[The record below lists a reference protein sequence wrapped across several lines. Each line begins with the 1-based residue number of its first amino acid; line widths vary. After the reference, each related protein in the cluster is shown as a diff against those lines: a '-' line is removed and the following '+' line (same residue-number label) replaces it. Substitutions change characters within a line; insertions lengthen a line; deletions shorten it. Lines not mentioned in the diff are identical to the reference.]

1 MADTDKP
8 AVEATPAAAQTEA
21 APAAPQMV
29 AFTTEQFAQLM
40 ASRVPASEAAPS
52 PEASP
57 AAPAVAET
65 DDARIAALVAA
76 GVAEAVKGLIPAPAE
91 PVAETLEQKVA
102 RLVEAGVT
110 EAKQALVASGAVDLS
125 RKGVVRMAT
134 ETAAGGGLQFNE
146 HGQPSTWPNKPLH
159 EYSSD
164 ELAQHAGP
172 VLDHW
177 IMKGRAVT
185 SLD

>member
-8 AVEATPAAAQTEA
+8 AVEATPAAATTEA

-29 AFTTEQFAQLM
+29 TFTTEQFAQLM
-40 ASRVPASEAAPS
+40 ATRPATAEAA
-52 PEASP
+52 P
-57 AAPAVAET
+57 AAPAEPAVAESE
-65 DDARIAALVAA
+65 DDKIAALVAA
-76 GVAEAVKGLIPAPAE
+76 GVAEAVKGLTPAIPE
-91 PVAETLEQKVA
+91 PVAESLEQKVA

-134 ETAAGGGLQFNE
+134 ETATGGSLQFNE

-159 EYSSD
+159 EYSTD
-164 ELAQHAGP
+164 ELAKHAGP
-172 VLDHW
+172 VMDHW

-185 SLD
+185 DLD

>member
-8 AVEATPAAAQTEA
+8 AVEATPAAATTEA

-29 AFTTEQFAQLM
+29 TFTTEQFAQLM
-40 ASRVPASEAAPS
+40 ATRPATAEAAP
-52 PEASP
+52 AAAVTP
-57 AAPAVAET
+57 AEPAVAESE
-65 DDARIAALVAA
+65 DDKIAALVAA
-76 GVAEAVKGLIPAPAE
+76 GVAEAVKGLTPAIPE
-91 PVAETLEQKVA
+91 PVAESLEQKVA

-134 ETAAGGGLQFNE
+134 ETATGGSLQFNE

-159 EYSSD
+159 EYSTD
-164 ELAQHAGP
+164 ELAKHAGP
-172 VLDHW
+172 VMDHW

-185 SLD
+185 DLD